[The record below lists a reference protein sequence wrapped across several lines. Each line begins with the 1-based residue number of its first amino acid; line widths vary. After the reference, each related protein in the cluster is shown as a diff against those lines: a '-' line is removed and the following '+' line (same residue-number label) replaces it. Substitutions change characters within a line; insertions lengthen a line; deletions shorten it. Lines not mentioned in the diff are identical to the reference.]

1 MSQINKIKGLLAI
14 SPVIVLLVV
23 YLVGSIIA
31 GDFYR
36 IPIAVAFVVA
46 SVYAVAITGGEP
58 LAKRIDAFSKGAADV
73 RIMLM
78 VWIFVFAGAFAAV
91 AKEMGAVDT
100 TVAITLNFVPENFL
114 PAGIFLATCF
124 ISLSIGTS
132 VGTIVALT
140 PVVTAIAAQ
149 IGCDVAW
156 LVAIVVGGAFFGD
169 NLSFISDTTIAAT
182 QTQGCSM
189 RSKFRAN
196 IILVLPAAVV
206 TLLIYSLS
214 GAAIEDVA
222 APSFSLFDTIKV
234 IPYMIVIVAALMG
247 VNVLLVLLVGTVA
260 AAIIG
265 LSFGEFD
272 VVGFFTACGNGISSM
287 CELIIVTMLAGGLLE
302 MVRANGGIDFLIG
315 LITRRIHSRSIA
327 EGAIVLLT
335 AFANVC
341 TANNTI
347 AILTV
352 GTISRD
358 ISRRFGVSPRRSASL
373 LDTTSCFVQGYL
385 PYGAQLL
392 MASGLAVV
400 SPLTIIPHLYYPL
413 CVGVIVILSIFFRNV
428 RKKEKEVIV

>member
-1 MSQINKIKGLLAI
+1 MSQINKMKGLLAV
-14 SPVIVLLVV
+14 SPVVVLLVV
-23 YLVGSIIA
+23 YLAGSIIA

-36 IPIAVAFVVA
+36 IPIATAFVVA
-46 SVYAVAITGGEP
+46 SVYAVAITRGET
-58 LAKRIDAFSKGAADV
+58 LSKRVDTFSKGAADV

-78 VWIFVFAGAFAAV
+78 VWIFVLAGAFAAV

-100 TVAITLNFVPENFL
+100 TVALTLDYVPENFL
-114 PAGIFLATCF
+114 PSGIFLAACF

-140 PVVTAIAAQ
+140 PVVTALAAQ
-149 IGCDVAW
+149 LGCDVAW

-189 RSKFRAN
+189 RSKFRTN
-196 IILVLPAAVV
+196 ILLVLPAAIA
-206 TLLIYSLS
+206 TLLIYTFS
-214 GAAIEDVA
+214 GGAIDDVV
-222 APSFSLFDTIKV
+222 APSYSLFDIIKV
-234 IPYMIVIVAALMG
+234 IPYIIVIVAALCGM
-247 VNVLLVLLVGTVA
+247 NVLLVLLVGTLA
-260 AAIIG
+260 AAVIG

-302 MVRANGGIDFLIG
+302 MVRVNGGIDYLIG
-315 LITRRIHSRSIA
+315 VITRRIRSRRIA
-327 EGAIVLLT
+327 EGAIALLT
-335 AFANVC
+335 ALANVC

-352 GTISRD
+352 GAISRD
-358 ISRRFGVSPRRSASL
+358 ISQRFGIAPRRAASI
-373 LDTTSCFVQGYL
+373 LDTTSCFVQGFL

-400 SPLTIIPHLYYPL
+400 SPLAIIPYLYYPM
-413 CVGVIVILSIFFRNV
+413 CVGVVIAFSILSGNV
-428 RKKEKEVIV
+428 KRKRMNNN

>member
-1 MSQINKIKGLLAI
+1 MSKINKIKGFFAL
-14 SPVIVLLVV
+14 SPVVVLLVI
-23 YLVGSIIA
+23 YLVGSIVA

-46 SVYAVAITGGEP
+46 SVYAVAITRGIP
-58 LAKRIDAFSKGAADV
+58 LAERIDTFSQGAANV

-78 VWIFVFAGAFAAV
+78 VWIFVLAGAFAAV

-100 TVAITLNFVPENFL
+100 TVALTLNFVPGNFL

-140 PVVTAIAAQ
+140 PVVTALAAQ

-196 IILVLPAAVV
+196 LRLVLPAAIVS
-206 TLLIYSLS
+206 LLIYSLS
-214 GAAIEDVA
+214 GASVADVT

-234 IPYMIVIVAALMG
+234 IPYLIVIIAALMG
-247 VNVLLVLLVGTVA
+247 VNVLLVLLLGTIVA
-260 AAIIG
+260 AVIG
-265 LSFGEFD
+265 LMFGEFD
-272 VVGFFTACGNGISSM
+272 VIGFFTACGSGIASM

-302 MVRANGGIDFLIG
+302 MVRVNGGIDFIIN
-315 LITRRIHSRSIA
+315 LITRRIRSRRIA
-327 EGAIVLLT
+327 EGSIALLT
-335 AFANVC
+335 ALANVC

-358 ISRRFGVSPRRSASL
+358 ISHKFGISPQRAASI
-373 LDTTSCFVQGYL
+373 LDTTSCFVQGLL

-392 MASGLAVV
+392 MASGLALV
-400 SPLTIIPHLYYPL
+400 SPLAIIPNLYYPL
-413 CVGVIVILSIFFRNV
+413 CVGVAIVLSILLRNFV
-428 RKKEKEVIV
+428 KRKSN

>member
-1 MSQINKIKGLLAI
+1 MSQISNIKGLLAV

-23 YLVGSIIA
+23 YLAGSIIA

-36 IPIAVAFVVA
+36 IPIATAFVVA
-46 SVYAVAITGGEP
+46 SVYAVAITRGET
-58 LAKRIDAFSKGAADV
+58 LSNRIDAFSKGAADV

-78 VWIFVFAGAFAAV
+78 VWIFVLAGAFAAV
-91 AKEMGAVDT
+91 AKEMGAVDI
-100 TVAITLNFVPENFL
+100 TVALTLDFVPESFL
-114 PAGIFLATCF
+114 PSGIFLAACF

-140 PVVTAIAAQ
+140 PVVTALAAQ
-149 IGCDVAW
+149 LGCNVAW

-189 RSKFRAN
+189 RSKFRTN
-196 IILVLPAAVV
+196 ILLVLPAAIA
-206 TLLIYSLS
+206 TLLIYTFS
-214 GAAIEDVA
+214 GGAIDDVV
-222 APSFSLFDTIKV
+222 APSYSLFDIMKV
-234 IPYMIVIVAALMG
+234 LPYLIVIVAALCGM
-247 VNVLLVLLVGTVA
+247 NVLLVLLVGTLA
-260 AAIIG
+260 AAVIG

-272 VVGFFTACGNGISSM
+272 VVAFFTACGNGISSM

-302 MVRANGGIDFLIG
+302 IVRINGGIDFLIG
-315 LITRRIHSRSIA
+315 VITRRIRSRRIA

-335 AFANVC
+335 ALANVC

-358 ISRRFGVSPRRSASL
+358 ISRKFGIAPRRAASI
-373 LDTTSCFVQGYL
+373 LDTTSCFVQGFL

-400 SPLTIIPHLYYPL
+400 SPLAIIPYLYYPM
-413 CVGVIVILSIFFRNV
+413 CVGVVIVLSILFG
-428 RKKEKEVIV
+428 KKKGVE

>member
-1 MSQINKIKGLLAI
+1 MSQISKMKGLLAV

-23 YLVGSIIA
+23 YLAGSVIA

-36 IPIAVAFVVA
+36 IPIATAFVVA
-46 SVYAVAITGGEP
+46 SVYAVAITRGEV
-58 LAKRIDAFSKGAADV
+58 LSKRIDTFSKGAADV

-78 VWIFVFAGAFAAV
+78 VWIFVLAGAFAAV

-100 TVAITLNFVPENFL
+100 TVALTLDFVPESFL
-114 PAGIFLATCF
+114 PSGIFLAACF

-140 PVVTAIAAQ
+140 PVVTALAAEL
-149 IGCDVAW
+149 GCDVAW

-189 RSKFRAN
+189 RSKFRTN
-196 IILVLPAAVV
+196 IMLVLPAAIA
-206 TLLIYSLS
+206 TLLIYTFS
-214 GAAIEDVA
+214 GGAIDDVA
-222 APSFSLFDTIKV
+222 APAYSLFDTIKV
-234 IPYMIVIVAALMG
+234 VPYLIVIVAALCGM
-247 VNVLLVLLVGTVA
+247 NVLLVLLVGTLA
-260 AAIIG
+260 AAVIG

-302 MVRANGGIDFLIG
+302 MVRVNGGIDYLIG
-315 LITRRIHSRSIA
+315 VITRRIRSRRIA
-327 EGAIVLLT
+327 EGAIALLT
-335 AFANVC
+335 ALANVC

-352 GTISRD
+352 GAISRD
-358 ISRRFGVSPRRSASL
+358 ISQKFGIAPRRAASI
-373 LDTTSCFVQGYL
+373 LDTTSCFVQGFL

-392 MASGLAVV
+392 MASGLAAV
-400 SPLTIIPHLYYPL
+400 SPLAIIPYLYYPM
-413 CVGVIVILSIFFRNV
+413 CVGTVILLSILFKKA
-428 RKKEKEVIV
+428 KKEKKQA

>member
-1 MSQINKIKGLLAI
+1 MSQISKIKGLLAV
-14 SPVIVLLVV
+14 SPVVVLLVV
-23 YLVGSIIA
+23 YLAGSIIA

-36 IPIAVAFVVA
+36 IPIATAFVVA
-46 SVYAVAITGGEP
+46 SVYAVAITRGET
-58 LAKRIDAFSKGAADV
+58 LSNRIDAFSKGAADV

-78 VWIFVFAGAFAAV
+78 VWIFVLAGAFAAV

-100 TVAITLNFVPENFL
+100 TVALTLNFVPESFL
-114 PAGIFLATCF
+114 PSGIFLAACF

-140 PVVTAIAAQ
+140 PVVTALAAQ
-149 IGCDVAW
+149 LGCDVAW

-189 RSKFRAN
+189 RSKFRTN
-196 IILVLPAAVV
+196 ILLVLPAAIA
-206 TLLIYSLS
+206 TLLIYTFS
-214 GAAIEDVA
+214 GGAIDDVV
-222 APSFSLFDTIKV
+222 APSFYLFDTIKV
-234 IPYMIVIVAALMG
+234 IPYIIVIVAALCGM
-247 VNVLLVLLVGTVA
+247 NVLLVLLVGTVA
-260 AAIIG
+260 AAVIG

-302 MVRANGGIDFLIG
+302 IVRVNGGIDYLIG
-315 LITRRIHSRSIA
+315 VITRRIRSRRIA
-327 EGAIVLLT
+327 EGAIALLT
-335 AFANVC
+335 ALANVC

-358 ISRRFGVSPRRSASL
+358 ISKKFGIAPRRAASI
-373 LDTTSCFVQGYL
+373 LDTTSCFVQGFL

-400 SPLTIIPHLYYPL
+400 SPLAIIPYLYYPM
-413 CVGVIVILSIFFRNV
+413 CVGAVIAFSILFGNV
-428 RKKEKEVIV
+428 KRMRINNN

>member
-1 MSQINKIKGLLAI
+1 MSQISKIKGLLAV
-14 SPVIVLLVV
+14 SPVVVLLVV

-36 IPIAVAFVVA
+36 IPIATAFVVA
-46 SVYAVAITGGEP
+46 SVYAVAITRGET
-58 LAKRIDAFSKGAADV
+58 LSKRVDTFSKGAADV

-78 VWIFVFAGAFAAV
+78 VWIFVLAGAFAAV

-100 TVAITLNFVPENFL
+100 TVALTLDFVPESFL
-114 PAGIFLATCF
+114 PSGIFLAACF

-140 PVVTAIAAQ
+140 PVVTALASQ
-149 IGCDVAW
+149 IGCDIAW

-189 RSKFRAN
+189 RSKFRTN
-196 IILVLPAAVV
+196 IMLVLPAAIA
-206 TLLIYSLS
+206 TLLIYTFS
-214 GAAIEDVA
+214 GGAIDDVA
-222 APSFSLFDTIKV
+222 APAYSLFDTIKV
-234 IPYMIVIVAALMG
+234 VPYLIVIVAALCGM
-247 VNVLLVLLVGTVA
+247 NVLLVLLVGTLA
-260 AAIIG
+260 AAVIG
-265 LSFGEFD
+265 LLFGEFD

-302 MVRANGGIDFLIG
+302 MVRVNGGIDYLIG
-315 LITRRIHSRSIA
+315 IITRRIRSRRIA
-327 EGAIVLLT
+327 EGAIALLT
-335 AFANVC
+335 ALANVC

-352 GTISRD
+352 GAISRD
-358 ISRRFGVSPRRSASL
+358 ISQKFGIAPRRAASI
-373 LDTTSCFVQGYL
+373 LDTTSCFVQGFL

-392 MASGLAVV
+392 MASGLAAV
-400 SPLTIIPHLYYPL
+400 SPLAIIPYLYYPM
-413 CVGVIVILSIFFRNV
+413 CVGAVILLSILFKKA
-428 RKKEKEVIV
+428 KKEKKQA